1 MSLFLSGFL
10 LKGWQKLDCQLLTC
24 LFAADNKG
32 INYFHIK
39 TELLLFLIML
49 GLRLP
54 CFTCMVAPRGHAWD
68 TMRYRDMI
76 NEQAVCILLECIL
89 VSQYFHLF
97 YKVG

>member
-10 LKGWQKLDCQLLTC
+10 LKGLQKLDWQLLTC

-39 TELLLFLIML
+39 TKLLLFLITL

-54 CFTCMVAPRGHAWD
+54 RFTFIATFV
-68 TMRYRDMI
+68 
-76 NEQAVCILLECIL
+76 
-89 VSQYFHLF
+89 LF
-97 YKVG
+97 RQSDSS

>member
-1 MSLFLSGFL
+1 MPLFLLGFL
-10 LKGWQKLDCQLLTC
+10 LKGSQKLDCQLLTC

-54 CFTCMVAPRGHAWD
+54 RFIGAQCGAQPEKLRSKNSNIGRG
-68 TMRYRDMI
+68 R
-76 NEQAVCILLECIL
+76 L
-89 VSQYFHLF
+89 VKGLF
-97 YKVG
+97 PI